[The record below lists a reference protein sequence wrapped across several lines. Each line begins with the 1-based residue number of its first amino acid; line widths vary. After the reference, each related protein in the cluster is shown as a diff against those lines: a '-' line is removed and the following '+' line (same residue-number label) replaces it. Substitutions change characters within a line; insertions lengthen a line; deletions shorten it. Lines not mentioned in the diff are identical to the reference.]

1 MQRYFAVDNKLNI
14 SNGDKHHIIN
24 VMRMR
29 QDDKIEIVSDNKIF
43 LCNIDKITKDDVYY
57 SVVRELDIN
66 NELDKKVTIALPLLM
81 EKKIDFILQ
90 KCTELGAYEFI
101 FYNAKR
107 SKIKIAEKINKKLD
121 RWNLITKEASEQS
134 FRNICPKVKGILDLK
149 ELVSIPYDL
158 KIVCST
164 KENKKTVKNILQN
177 STNCDR
183 IIIVVGPEGGLEESE
198 EEFLCKNDFCSTS
211 LGSTILRAETAPMF
225 IMSAIKY
232 EFMR

>member
-14 SNGDKHHIIN
+14 SNSDKHHIIN
-24 VMRMR
+24 VMRMK
-29 QDDKIEIVSDNKIF
+29 QNDKIEIVSDNKIF
-43 LCNIDKITKDDVYY
+43 LCNIDEITKDNVSY
-57 SVVRELDIN
+57 SIVRELNIN
-66 NELDKKVTIALPLLM
+66 NELDKRITIALPLLM

-107 SKIKIAEKINKKLD
+107 SKVKMDSKKDKKIT
-121 RWNLITKEASEQS
+121 RWNLITKEAAEQS
-134 FRNICPKVKGILDLK
+134 FRNICPKVKGILELK

-183 IIIVVGPEGGLEESE
+183 IIIVVGPEGGLEELE
-198 EEFLCKNDFCSTS
+198 EEFLCKNDFYSVT

-225 IMSAIKY
+225 VMSAIKY